1 MNKKLFS
8 ILFTLFLIG
17 VLSVS
22 CSNKDKTSQP
32 TGIDSKYADK
42 WLISVT
48 GAGDQGIDN
57 TILTINAD
65 GSITDDTGNNIPA
78 SQITKNSNNSYT
90 AITTLSENGST
101 NKITINIEF
110 TTETSANL
118 KIDIVITYS
127 DNTTNELNYSGTLT
141 RQ

>member
-42 WLISVT
+42 WLIS
-48 GAGDQGIDN
+48 GDQGIDN

-110 TTETSANL
+110 TAETSANL

-127 DNTTNELNYSGTLT
+127 DTTKELNYSGTLT
-141 RQ
+141 RQNK

>member
-42 WLISVT
+42 WLISGT
-48 GAGDQGIDN
+48 GDQKLDN
-57 TILTINAD
+57 TILTINGD

-90 AITTLSENGST
+90 AITTLSENGSK

-118 KIDIVITYS
+118 KIDIVVTYS
-127 DNTTNELNYSGTLT
+127 DNTANERNYSGTLT

>member
-42 WLISVT
+42 WLISGT
-48 GAGDQGIDN
+48 GDQKLDN
-57 TILTINAD
+57 TILTINGD

-110 TTETSANL
+110 TAETSANL

-127 DNTTNELNYSGTLT
+127 DTTKELNYSGTLT
-141 RQ
+141 RQNK

>member
-42 WLISVT
+42 WLIS
-48 GAGDQGIDN
+48 GDQGIDN

-101 NKITINIEF
+101 NKITINIEY
-110 TTETSANL
+110 E
-118 KIDIVITYS
+118 
-127 DNTTNELNYSGTLT
+127 
-141 RQ
+141 